1 MSSVLYNFSSKNM
14 HMFQKTVT
22 FSGIDVVNV
31 YKYAMRNV
39 YIPSAVRTL
48 RILPTAMQRAFSKA

>member
-1 MSSVLYNFSSKNM
+1 M
-14 HMFQKTVT
+14 HMFQKTVA
-22 FSGIDVVNV
+22 FSGIDVVNM

-48 RILPTAMQRAFSKA
+48 RILPTAIQRAFSKA

>member
-1 MSSVLYNFSSKNM
+1 M
-14 HMFQKTVT
+14 HMLQKTIAI
-22 FSGIDVVNV
+22 SGANVVNV

>member
-1 MSSVLYNFSSKNM
+1 M
-14 HMFQKTVT
+14 HMFQKTIVI
-22 FSGIDVVNV
+22 SGTDVVNV
-31 YKYAMRNV
+31 YKHTARNV